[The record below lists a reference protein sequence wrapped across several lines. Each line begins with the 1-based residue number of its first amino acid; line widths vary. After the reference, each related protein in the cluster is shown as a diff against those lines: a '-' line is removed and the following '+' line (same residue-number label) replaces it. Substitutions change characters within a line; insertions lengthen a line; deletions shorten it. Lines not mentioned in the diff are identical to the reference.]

1 MGEAVG
7 KRAGAGVNA
16 GIKLWAF
23 WEFWTLTKSRAI
35 LKPALAILIAAG
47 ACGTVGGCGKKGP
60 LDPPLSAKI
69 EGEAKSAESADPGK
83 NSAAPKKEHEGFV
96 LDGLL
101 R

>member
-1 MGEAVG
+1 MTEA
-7 KRAGAGVNA
+7 RAV
-16 GIKLWAF
+16 
-23 WEFWTLTKSRAI
+23 
-35 LKPALAILIAAG
+35 LKPAILAMIAVFASG
-47 ACGTVGGCGKKGP
+47 ALVGCGKKGP